1 MHEPPIIQGIK
12 QMLTKFDDIEK
23 PEADTSDLDGW
34 IVVEGNP
41 SMKTQV
47 LHTNKE
53 KNMISGIW
61 EATPGTYHATYS
73 AYEFVHIIK
82 GVIKITPDDG
92 TSARIVRAGDTFVVE
107 SNFKGTWEIKESV
120 LKHFDVM
127 L

>member
-1 MHEPPIIQGIK
+1 MQEPPIIQGIK

-53 KNMISGIW
+53 K
-61 EATPGTYHATYS
+61 
-73 AYEFVHIIK
+73 K
-82 GVIKITPDDG
+82 
-92 TSARIVRAGDTFVVE
+92 
-107 SNFKGTWEIKESV
+107 
-120 LKHFDVM
+120 
-127 L
+127 

>member
-61 EATPGTYHATYS
+61 EATPWHVS
-73 AYEFVHIIK
+73 CNLFCI
-82 GVIKITPDDG
+82 
-92 TSARIVRAGDTFVVE
+92 
-107 SNFKGTWEIKESV
+107 
-120 LKHFDVM
+120 
-127 L
+127 